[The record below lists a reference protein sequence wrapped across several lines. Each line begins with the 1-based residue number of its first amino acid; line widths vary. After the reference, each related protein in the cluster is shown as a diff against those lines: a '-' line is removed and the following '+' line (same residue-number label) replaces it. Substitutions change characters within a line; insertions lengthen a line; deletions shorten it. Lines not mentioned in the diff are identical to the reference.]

1 MKRTF
6 ASIVLLVLVSM
17 ASLAQTGSATPSPA
31 ANTPAPSATT
41 LNQSGVKVGV
51 IDMQGAIAGSNEGQ
65 RDFEALAKKFEPRRV
80 ELQKL
85 NTEIE
90 DAKKQ
95 LNVQG
100 DKMSAEAHEAL
111 VKSIETKT
119 KSLQRSAEDA
129 QNEFQ
134 QQQNE
139 IAQRILQKMAPVIT
153 KYVSDNGYGLLIDAS
168 SPWPQG
174 PVVVATQAVDIT
186 KAVVD
191 AYNVQSGVPA
201 PPKTGATTGPAPHSP
216 ATTPAAGKPAA
227 TTPAKPAATTTG
239 TTKPQ

>member
-1 MKRTF
+1 
-6 ASIVLLVLVSM
+6 
-17 ASLAQTGSATPSPA
+17 
-31 ANTPAPSATT
+31 
-41 LNQSGVKVGV
+41 
-51 IDMQGAIAGSNEGQ
+51 
-65 RDFEALAKKFEPRRV
+65 
-80 ELQKL
+80 LQKL